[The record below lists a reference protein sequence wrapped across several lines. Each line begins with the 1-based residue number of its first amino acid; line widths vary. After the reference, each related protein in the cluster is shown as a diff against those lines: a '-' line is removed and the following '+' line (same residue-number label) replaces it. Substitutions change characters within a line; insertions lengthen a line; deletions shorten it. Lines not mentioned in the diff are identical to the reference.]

1 MFSYC
6 FVYHVNN
13 PLLYAIQEIIKTVVN
28 GNLFLKVIEK
38 LKYIELLR
46 KSFKITYIIVK
57 DQKIYKVSKTHGKII
72 NKVNPKTQSFPRPL
86 AYLNT
91 IKYP

>member
-1 MFSYC
+1 MVLLNGTEHPNIRIACIGKYMFSYC

-46 KSFKITYIIVK
+46 KSQTFYQAFRFH
-57 DQKIYKVSKTHGKII
+57 DPS
-72 NKVNPKTQSFPRPL
+72 PL
-86 AYLNT
+86 P
-91 IKYP
+91 IP